1 MSYVIKFANFV
12 SFRMK
17 KRATHEESRAVE
29 RCQAAEASVS
39 KTTRSSER
47 QEVLNKIKK
56 QELIW
61 SSA

>member
-1 MSYVIKFANFV
+1 MSYVIKFAHFV

-17 KRATHEESRAVE
+17 NETHEESRAVE

-56 QELIW
+56 QDLIW